1 MQRIGTKITVTVPD
15 DLLKEIET
23 LSSRFG
29 MSKAEVSRRLIEV
42 GLDVYK
48 VYKPTGLIKLIEIVR
63 KYKFRNVERT
73 SLPKEE

>member
-15 DLLKEIET
+15 DLLKEIEII
-23 LSSRFG
+23 SSRFG

-48 VYKPTGLIKLIEIVR
+48 IYKPTGMMKLIEIVR
-63 KYKFRNVERT
+63 KFKSKNVKKS
-73 SLPKEE
+73 SLPEEE